1 MSAQAETFV
10 IDLPGP
16 SRKRSAKPKAA
27 AKKKAAKRPKKKPPG
42 ARAYALKVRGER
54 IRSQKQLR
62 EVFLS
67 KRGDRRATLFVS
79 SSAAQLAPLVDVA
92 HHEVGDLRLF
102 VWEKLAPERREYLQ
116 TLFRTVVSPGGQ
128 LQLLASDELAEVLS
142 SDSRADLFVAG
153 SVNRVEGVVV
163 LYRGSLDRLAVP
175 LRWFARPS
183 DVEPDFDDFEVTDYG
198 QTVRF
203 GDFEAATDAI
213 LYAFDAKYRSRM
225 KQRQLEL
232 DDSLGGSV
240 RRLRELRGLRRSDFA
255 PLSSK
260 AIARIERGEIKSPRA
275 ATLKT
280 IAKRVGVEPE
290 QISTF

>member
-10 IDLPGP
+10 IDLPDP

-42 ARAYALKVRGER
+42 ARAYALRVRGER

-163 LYRGSLDRLAVP
+163 LYRGSLDRLA
-175 LRWFARPS
+175 
-183 DVEPDFDDFEVTDYG
+183 
-198 QTVRF
+198 
-203 GDFEAATDAI
+203 
-213 LYAFDAKYRSRM
+213 
-225 KQRQLEL
+225 
-232 DDSLGGSV
+232 GSS
-240 RRLRELRGLRRSDFA
+240 ED
-255 PLSSK
+255 
-260 AIARIERGEIKSPRA
+260 
-275 ATLKT
+275 
-280 IAKRVGVEPE
+280 
-290 QISTF
+290 